1 MTAFRSRC
9 LLLLALVLL
18 GGASTLTASGA
29 ESTWIRYFEGPD
41 YGALFDVTLMPDGSI
56 LAVGGTHYAQGDT
69 SHGDILLMKLTLDG
83 TPVWQE
89 TLGGEDLDQ
98 AIRVRPF
105 GEDFLVLGETDSY
118 GAGKRDLYLLRVSR
132 EGRILWSQTYGGP
145 GVEWA
150 KDLVVLDDEMA
161 VLVGST
167 DSFEEGDF
175 DAYLVAVDSEGREL
189 WQRTYGD
196 PTTQENASAA
206 VSDGEGGLYLLS
218 IISYPS
224 GYPGSHRDS
233 RIQHLDADGE
243 EVWNTLLSGEYRMA
257 GTAMVLSDDG
267 GLLITGKSERIGSYP
282 GPTDFWSA
290 RVDALTGEPE
300 WSIQVGNPSFD
311 DYGLALTMLPDGR
324 FVSSGMGSGLPMMG
338 FDNEDGSPW
347 VRTLTDLRVHGGF
360 SLLEL
365 PDGTFIIPGYVFCG
379 HTNDAFDA
387 VLVRVTADGIVE

>member
-1 MTAFRSRC
+1 MTAFRRWC
-9 LLLLALVLL
+9 LLLLTFVLL
-18 GGASTLTASGA
+18 GGAPTLSVPAA

-41 YGALFDVTLMPDGSI
+41 YGALFDAALMPDGSI
-56 LAVGGTHYAQGDT
+56 LVVGGTHYAQGDT
-69 SHGDILLMKLTLDG
+69 SHGDVLLMNLTPDG
-83 TPVWQE
+83 VPIWQE
-89 TLGGEDLDQ
+89 TLGGDDLDQ

-105 GEDFLVLGETDSY
+105 GEDFLVLGETDSF
-118 GAGKRDLYLLRVSR
+118 GAGKRDLYLLRVSQD
-132 EGRILWSQTYGGP
+132 GRILWSETYGGP

-150 KDLVVLDDEMA
+150 KDLLILNDETA
-161 VLVGST
+161 VLVAST
-167 DSFEEGDF
+167 DSFGGGDF
-175 DAYLVAVDSEGREL
+175 DAYLIAVDSEGREL
-189 WQRTYGD
+189 WERTIGD
-196 PTTQENASAA
+196 PTTQENASSA
-206 VSDGEGGLYLLS
+206 VADENGGLYLLS

-233 RIQHLDADGE
+233 RIQHLDANGE
-243 EVWNTLLSGEYRMA
+243 ELWNTLLSGEYRMA
-257 GTAMVLSDDG
+257 GTAMALSDDG

-290 RVDALTGEPE
+290 RVDAATGELE

-311 DYGLALTMLPDGR
+311 DYGLALSILPDGR
-324 FVSSGMGSGLPMMG
+324 FVASGMGSGLPMMG
-338 FDNEDGSPW
+338 FDDEDGSPW

-387 VLVRVTADGIVE
+387 VLVRVSANGTVE